1 MSIIDHEQGTS
12 EQPYKKHLQSAE
24 TADEALI
31 RWALEHPEL
40 AAQALRNARTS
51 TEPQSTVEGHSTRNR
66 LLAGGLA
73 AALAAGAGYLAF
85 GRGGDSS
92 DVPRNVLSSTSAPL
106 VPGNPTG
113 GENGSTKD
121 PETKQ
126 DVDLI
131 VFPGFLPDGSADPA
145 GGTDRM
151 QGIESV
157 SENLK
162 FVHPPIGDQDPVL
175 VKLVLGGGMLRRL
188 GYYNSVVAQDPTPLN
203 GNSVDVDG
211 IVTRNDALKNSAKDT
226 LFTKSGAKS
235 PFGKAYFQLLDNN
248 ASARENKTPEKI
260 MSYDDFGQP
269 VTFGDATLSREGNA
283 GQTVQQYT
291 IETGLADGK
300 RYDLIMVGRYDDNG
314 NFVWEI
320 TGSKEK

>member
-1 MSIIDHEQGTS
+1 MSIIDHGQGTS
-12 EQPYKKHLQSAE
+12 EQPDNIRAE
-24 TADEALI
+24 SADEALR
-31 RWALEHPEL
+31 RWAQEHPDL
-40 AAQALRNARTS
+40 AAQALRNARTP
-51 TEPQSTVEGHSTRNR
+51 TEPQSTVESHSTRNK
-66 LLAGGLA
+66 LLASGLA
-73 AALAAGAGYLAF
+73 VLTAGVGYFAF
-85 GRGGDSS
+85 GRGDDSS
-92 DVPRNVLSSTSAPL
+92 DVPRNVLSSTSAPV

-157 SENLK
+157 SENLE

-175 VKLVLGGGMLRRL
+175 VKLVLGGGMVRRL
-188 GYYNSVVAQDPTPLN
+188 GYYNSAVAQDPTPLN
-203 GNSVDVDG
+203 GNSVDADG

-248 ASARENKTPEKI
+248 ASARENKTLEKI

-300 RYDLIMVGRYDDNG
+300 RYYLIMDGRYDDNG
-314 NFVWEI
+314 DFIWKI